1 MYNSE
6 TTVTGVSTPLPV
18 MQADVTLTFGQGDD
32 ESMSWDAYI
41 ALVCAG
47 AKALFFH
54 ERPIMKLDL
63 EAVVF

>member
-1 MYNSE
+1 
-6 TTVTGVSTPLPV
+6 